1 MEKSIQHVMQNRA
14 KLSAKI
20 EKLAHDIGAMQKDG
34 RNQFSAYD
42 YISNEQLTTVL
53 RERLHGAGIG
63 ITSDVIDHEER
74 ESVNDKGKQVIRTIV
89 RMSFEITDLETGY
102 REMHTFAGAEQDTGG
117 KSFQQAITQCSKYF
131 HFKLLKITSMEEKDP
146 DANRQEVAEPQ
157 KLTPPQRPQKLTP
170 PQRPAEKKQLTP
182 AHSYWCKA
190 VDYIANGGDTDQI
203 KKKYTIT
210 DVHEKM
216 LMREASNA

>member
-1 MEKSIQHVMQNRA
+1 MEKSIQQEMQHRA

-20 EKLAHDIGAMQKDG
+20 EKLAYDIGAMQKDG
-34 RNQFSAYD
+34 RNKFSAYD

-63 ITSDVIDHEER
+63 IVADVIDHEER
-74 ESVNDKGKQVIRTIV
+74 ESVNEKGKQVIRTIV

-117 KSFQQAITQCSKYF
+117 KSFQQAITQCTKYF

-146 DANRQEVAEPQ
+146 DAHTHEVKAAP
-157 KLTPPQRPQKLTP
+157 KLTP

-182 AHSYWCKA
+182 AHTYWSKA
-190 VDYIANGGDTDQI
+190 VEYMANGGDVDQI
-203 KKKYTIT
+203 KKKYNIT
-210 DVHEKM
+210 DAHKQM

>member
-1 MEKSIQHVMQNRA
+1 MEKSIQQEMQHRA

-34 RNQFSAYD
+34 RNKFSAYD

-63 ITSDVIDHEER
+63 IVADVIDHEER
-74 ESVNDKGKQVIRTIV
+74 ESVNEKGKQVIRTIV

-117 KSFQQAITQCSKYF
+117 KSFQQAITQCAKYF
-131 HFKLLKITSMEEKDP
+131 HFKLLKITSMEERDP
-146 DANRQEVAEPQ
+146 DAHTNEVKAAP
-157 KLTPPQRPQKLTP
+157 KLTPPQRPS
-170 PQRPAEKKQLTP
+170 EKKQLTP
-182 AHSYWCKA
+182 AHTYWSKA
-190 VDYIANGGDTDQI
+190 VEYMANGGDVDMI

-210 DVHEKM
+210 DAHEQM